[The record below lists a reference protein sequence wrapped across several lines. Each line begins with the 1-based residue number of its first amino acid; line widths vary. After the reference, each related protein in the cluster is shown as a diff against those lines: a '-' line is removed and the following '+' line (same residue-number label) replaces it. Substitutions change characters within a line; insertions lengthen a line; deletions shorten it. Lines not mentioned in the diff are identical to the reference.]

1 MKLQYWA
8 DEGIK
13 SELLRVRRTEGWNRR
28 ESVKRVEEELMKA
41 ANWLRKTREG

>member
-13 SELLRVRRTEGWNRR
+13 SELLRVRRTEEGDRR
-28 ESVKRVEEELMKA
+28 ESVKRAEEELMKA